1 MDFFRRQ
8 NWDIVGKAWLWLG
21 ISAIAIVVGMVWWGT
36 HGLNLGIDFTGGTL
50 LRYQLE
56 QSLSGD
62 RAEEMQVLTQVR
74 EILEQEGLG
83 KAQLQISGN
92 NQIFIRAPQL
102 EGEQDAGVQEQTK
115 ALERDLHADL
125 TEALSAKYG
134 EVTRIGREKVGP
146 IVGKQLRE
154 KALYALVLGSV
165 LILIFI
171 TIRYEFRFAVAAILA
186 LVHDVLILLAAMAVL
201 QVELDSAFVAALLT
215 VVGYSIND
223 TVVIFDR
230 IRENRKLQRAAPFEQ
245 VVNASLLQT
254 MTRSI
259 NTTLTTLFALIALYG
274 WGGTTIRGFALA
286 LIVGITSGA
295 YSSVFTASPIIALWN
310 RRSAARKGAAAARTP
325 RAARARRRTDAADEG
340 AVADD
345 MEEDEFAEVEVEE
358 KVSASDTIRQ
368 AEAKA
373 REEKRKTRKDRRKK
387 KSDKKSRSRRF

>member
-21 ISAIAIVVGMVWWGT
+21 VSTVLIVFGMVWWGT

-62 RAEEMQVLTQVR
+62 RAEERQVVTQVR
-74 EILEQEGLG
+74 DILKQEGLG
-83 KAQLQISGN
+83 GTQIQISGN
-92 NQIFIRAPQL
+92 NQIFIRVPQL
-102 EGEQDAGVQEQTK
+102 AGEEDAAAHEQTK
-115 ALERDLHADL
+115 TLEMNLHADL

-134 EVTRIGREKVGP
+134 EVTSIGREKVGP

-154 KALYALVLGSV
+154 KALYALMLGSV

-201 QVELDSAFVAALLT
+201 RVELDSAFVAAVLT

-230 IRENRKLQRAAPFEQ
+230 IRENRKLRRTAPFEQ
-245 VVNASLLQT
+245 VVNTSLLQT

-259 NTTLTTLFALIALYG
+259 NTTLTTLFALVALYG
-274 WGGTTIRGFALA
+274 WGGTTIRGFALM

-295 YSSVFTASPIIALWN
+295 YSSVFTASPIVVLWN
-310 RRSAARKGAAAARTP
+310 RRAAAKKSAAAARSP
-325 RAARARRRTDAADEG
+325 RAERADRRRGAAEEAAGTGD
-340 AVADD
+340 VD
-345 MEEDEFAEVEVEE
+345 EDELIEVEVEE

-373 REEKRKTRKDRRKK
+373 QDEKRQERKARRKK
-387 KSDKKSRSRRF
+387 KSSKKSRSRRF

>member
-1 MDFFRRQ
+1 MDFFRKQ
-8 NWDIVGKAWLWLG
+8 NWDIVGKSWLWLG
-21 ISAIAIVVGMVWWGT
+21 ISTIIIVFGMVWWGT
-36 HGLNLGIDFTGGTL
+36 HRLNLGIDFTGGTL

-62 RAEEMQVLTQVR
+62 RAEERQVVTQVR
-74 EILEQEGLG
+74 DILRQEGLG
-83 KAQLQISGN
+83 KAQIQISGN
-92 NQIFIRAPQL
+92 NQIFVRVPQL
-102 EGEQDAGVQEQTK
+102 QGEKDAGTHEQTK
-115 ALERDLHADL
+115 AIEKQLHADL
-125 TEALSAKYG
+125 TTALSAKYG
-134 EVTRIGREKVGP
+134 AVTNIGREKVGP
-146 IVGKQLRE
+146 VVGKQLRD

-186 LVHDVLILLAAMAVL
+186 LVHDVLILLAAMTVL

-215 VVGYSIND
+215 VIGYSIND

-230 IRENRKLQRAAPFEQ
+230 IRENRKLRRTAPFEE
-245 VVNASLLQT
+245 VVNASLMQT

-295 YSSVFTASPIIALWN
+295 YSSVFTASPILVLWN
-310 RRSAARKGAAAARTP
+310 RRTTARKGTAAARTS
-325 RAARARRRTDAADEG
+325 RAARTRGRTATAEEAAVDAD
-340 AVADD
+340 VD
-345 MEEDEFAEVEVEE
+345 EDELAELEDE
-358 KVSASDTIRQ
+358 KASASDTIRQ

-373 REEKRKTRKDRRKK
+373 REEKRQTRKDRRKK
-387 KSDKKSRSRRF
+387 SKKSRSRRF